1 MMKKQKMDFKV
12 IQQWITYQL
21 NHLSYNHIIISTYD
35 VLYIDEMSTMFVL
48 YIGLINIQYI
58 QYIYTCYTYTICIY
72 FSCIL
77 CNLIYY
83 TFNMVTWNT
92 LTHDTITPSPPH
104 LSPCYY
110 IYIYTW
116 CHCHFSEH
124 TRISSSSQLQSREA
138 SGMGEFSSLLRA
150 PHTQGKTTETLNE
163 REEFSIHTIAKCGKG
178 EMDYLHKQK
187 LSWKIVRARG
197 LFDSHGW
204 MWQPTLCI
212 RVTIISANANVS
224 WIILRHL
231 KIVR

>member
-110 IYIYTW
+110 IYIYMMSLSFFGTHENKLIFPAPVTRSIW
-116 CHCHFSEH
+116 HGRVFIAPQGTTYPRKNHWNSEWKGRVFNPHHCKVWE
-124 TRISSSSQLQSREA
+124 RWNGLSSQTKVIMKNCESPRSVWQSR
-138 SGMGEFSSLLRA
+138 LDV
-150 PHTQGKTTETLNE
+150 TT
-163 REEFSIHTIAKCGKG
+163 
-178 EMDYLHKQK
+178 
-187 LSWKIVRARG
+187 
-197 LFDSHGW
+197 
-204 MWQPTLCI
+204 
-212 RVTIISANANVS
+212 NALYKSNY
-224 WIILRHL
+224 HFC
-231 KIVR
+231 